1 MLQLIFTII
10 IMAIIR
16 YIYIYIYRC
25 ISSNYTNNAEG
36 LVMLFFNLR
45 QIVPAV
51 LESSLELVDSGWPSV
66 VVADVE
72 VMASGF

>member
-1 MLQLIFTII
+1 
-10 IMAIIR
+10 
-16 YIYIYIYRC
+16 
-25 ISSNYTNNAEG
+25 
-36 LVMLFFNLR
+36 MLFFNLR